1 MWRRFGIA
9 AIGAAAGGAAAEAG
23 TGAGGAI
30 AAGVPGVGATAGI
43 GAIAA
48 GVLGGVSP
56 LALRTAPSGAVFVRA
71 LLLRPSRAP
80 NTL

>member
-1 MWRRFGIA
+1 MWSRLRIA
-9 AIGAAAGGAAAEAG
+9 AIGAAAGAVAG
-23 TGAGGAI
+23 VTTAGGAI